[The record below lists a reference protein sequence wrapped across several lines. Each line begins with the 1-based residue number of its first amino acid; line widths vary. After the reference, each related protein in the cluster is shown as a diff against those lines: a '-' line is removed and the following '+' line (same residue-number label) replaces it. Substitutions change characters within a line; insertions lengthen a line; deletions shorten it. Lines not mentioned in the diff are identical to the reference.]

1 MRGKKLVDENFLK
14 VKEAYLKNPVTL
26 ISQEYYD
33 YLKKETGLKI
43 KECHDLILKVLLES
57 KFKK

>member
-1 MRGKKLVDENFLK
+1 MGRKKLVDENFLK

-43 KECHDLILKVLLES
+43 KECYDLILKVLLEN

>member
-1 MRGKKLVDENFLK
+1 MGRKKLVDENFLK

-33 YLKKETGLKI
+33 YLKKETGLKKKI
-43 KECHDLILKVLLES
+43 CYEQIIKVLLE
-57 KFKK
+57 KKYK